1 MHPYEDTGA
10 EALQLMLDTGRAIS
24 AQMLDAPDGSK
35 LVIAPNNYTIHRH
48 TPVWPKLERIRREQ
62 TFQNTSSLV
71 EYVNEFKTK
80 ATRLYANGKEL
91 RVLAVIDH
99 DAPDAPDAPD
109 YAVHT
114 AELRSELSETWAR
127 WKGVFNKPLG
137 QRELAEFLEENQVDV
152 TSPTGAALLEI
163 CTNLDIQ
170 KNVTFKSGVRLQNGM
185 TQLTFHETEA
195 GNGAVQVP
203 QRFTLGLPVFE
214 GGNLYPLEVF
224 LRYRLDEGKIIF
236 RLVPVRLEY
245 VFKTAFEG
253 EVKSIAEATQLSVYI
268 GSFDPGRITHR

>member
-1 MHPYEDTGA
+1 MASYQEGGA
-10 EALQLMLDTGRAIS
+10 DALQLMLDTGRAIS
-24 AQMLDAPDGSK
+24 AQMLDAPDGTK
-35 LVIAPNNYTIHRH
+35 LVITPNNYTVHRH
-48 TPVWPKLERIRREQ
+48 APLWPKLERIKRHQ
-62 TFQNTSSLV
+62 TFQNTMSLV
-71 EYVNEFKTK
+71 DYVNEFKTK

-99 DAPDAPDAPD
+99 DAPDAPD

-127 WKGVFNKPLG
+127 WKGVFNKSLG

-152 TSPTGAALLEI
+152 TAPTGAALLEI

-170 KNVTFKSGVRLQNGM
+170 KAVTFKSGIRLQNGM

-203 QRFTLGLPVFE
+203 QRFSLGLPVFE

-253 EVKSIAEATQLSVYI
+253 EVKAIAEATQLPVYI
-268 GSFDPGRITHR
+268 GSFDRGGITHR